1 MTIYQDSMRANEQR
15 HIPKRTN
22 LANRTPRRAHI
33 DLSYVRKES
42 AGEWLYNHRRGLIA
56 VLIAFVLGAT
66 ALLTARYDVVIR
78 PTEYIVEFVEEM
90 PSAEEVEKLKR
101 QRDKLQADIEQRMAA
116 LQKVQNRQSN
126 EMAESAGGVTEKM
139 DFDNETKQM
148 MDKVASDMA
157 TNRNA
162 YNSGVREAKGI
173 GDGGSGGGSGGKQG
187 NGERGKFEGA
197 VTVSYNFDNPVRH
210 HRDLY
215 VPAYRAK
222 NGGVVVVDVW
232 LDRNGTVTAARI
244 ASSTNAE
251 LNEQALAAARHRRTL
266 FRIEQSAPQSHRGT
280 ITYTFVAQ

>member
-1 MTIYQDSMRANEQR
+1 MRANEQR

-173 GDGGSGGGSGGKQG
+173 GDGGSGSGAGGKQG

>member
-1 MTIYQDSMRANEQR
+1 MRANKQR
-15 HIPKRTN
+15 HIPNRTN
-22 LANRTPRRAHI
+22 LANRPPRRAHI

-56 VLIAFVLGAT
+56 VVIAFVLGAT

-101 QRDKLQADIEQRMAA
+101 QRDRLQADIEQRMAA

-139 DFDNETKQM
+139 EYDNETKQM

-187 NGERGKFEGA
+187 SGERGKFEGA

-222 NGGVVVVDVW
+222 SGGVVVVDVW

>member
-1 MTIYQDSMRANEQR
+1 MRANEQQ

-22 LANRTPRRAHI
+22 LANRPPRRAHI

-56 VLIAFVLGAT
+56 VVIAFVLGAT

-101 QRDKLQADIEQRMAA
+101 QRDRLQADIEQRMAA

-139 DFDNETKQM
+139 EYDNETKQM

-187 NGERGKFEGA
+187 SGERGKFEGA

-222 NGGVVVVDVW
+222 SGGVVVVDVW

>member
-1 MTIYQDSMRANEQR
+1 MRANEQR

>member
-1 MTIYQDSMRANEQR
+1 MRANEQQ
-15 HIPKRTN
+15 HIRNRTN
-22 LANRTPRRAHI
+22 LANRPPRRAHI

-56 VLIAFVLGAT
+56 VVIAFVLGAT

-101 QRDKLQADIEQRMAA
+101 QRDRLQADIEQRMAA

-139 DFDNETKQM
+139 EYDNETKQM

-187 NGERGKFEGA
+187 SGERGKFEGA

-222 NGGVVVVDVW
+222 SGGVVVVDVW

>member
-1 MTIYQDSMRANEQR
+1 MRANEQR

-22 LANRTPRRAHI
+22 LANRPPRRAHI

-56 VLIAFVLGAT
+56 VVIAFVLGAT

-101 QRDKLQADIEQRMAA
+101 QRDRLQADIEQRMAA

-139 DFDNETKQM
+139 EYDNETKQM
-148 MDKVASDMA
+148 IDKVASDMA

-187 NGERGKFEGA
+187 SGERGKFEGA

-222 NGGVVVVDVW
+222 SGGVVVVDVW

>member
-1 MTIYQDSMRANEQR
+1 MTIYQDSMRANEQQ
-15 HIPKRTN
+15 HIRNRTN
-22 LANRTPRRAHI
+22 LANRPPRRAHI

-56 VLIAFVLGAT
+56 VVIAFVLGAT

-101 QRDKLQADIEQRMAA
+101 QRDRLQADIEQRMAA

-139 DFDNETKQM
+139 EYDNETKQM

-187 NGERGKFEGA
+187 SGERGKFEGA

-222 NGGVVVVDVW
+222 SGGVVVVDVW

>member
-1 MTIYQDSMRANEQR
+1 MTIYRDNMRANEQR

-42 AGEWLYNHRRGLIA
+42 VGEWLYNHRQGLIA
-56 VLIAFVLGAT
+56 VLIVFMLGAT

-90 PSAEEVEKLKR
+90 PSIEEVEKLKR
-101 QRDKLQADIEQRMAA
+101 QRDRLQADIEQRMAA

-126 EMAESAGGVTEKM
+126 EMAESAGGVTEQM
-139 DFDNETKQM
+139 DYDSETKQM

-187 NGERGKFEGA
+187 SGERGKFEGA

-222 NGGVVVVDVW
+222 SGGVVVVDVW

-244 ASSTNAE
+244 ASSTNSE

>member
-1 MTIYQDSMRANEQR
+1 MRANEQR

-22 LANRTPRRAHI
+22 LANRPPRRAHI

-56 VLIAFVLGAT
+56 VVIAFVLGAT

-101 QRDKLQADIEQRMAA
+101 QRDRLQADIEQRMAA

-139 DFDNETKQM
+139 EYDNETKQM

-187 NGERGKFEGA
+187 SGERGKFEGA

-222 NGGVVVVDVW
+222 SGGVVVVDVW

>member
-1 MTIYQDSMRANEQR
+1 MRANEQR
-15 HIPKRTN
+15 HIRNRTN
-22 LANRTPRRAHI
+22 LANRPPRRAHI

-56 VLIAFVLGAT
+56 VVIAFVLGAT

-101 QRDKLQADIEQRMAA
+101 QRDRLQADIEQRMAA

-139 DFDNETKQM
+139 EYDNETKQM

-187 NGERGKFEGA
+187 SGERGKFEGA

-222 NGGVVVVDVW
+222 SGGVVVVDVW